1 MSVSPFLVSAPG
13 KVIIYGEHSAVYGK
27 PAIAAA
33 LSLRAYLLVTPCED
47 VNDIRLDFPDIG
59 LSHSWNKENI
69 PWEDIRKFVTFKDEK
84 PVVTE
89 ELVPE
94 IVDLLSTVLAD
105 VESKLHYTACLCFLY
120 LYANLSNKDVPG
132 MRFIVKSTLPIGAG
146 LGSSACTAVCL
157 ASALARLGKHV
168 STACHTS
175 TEKVTK
181 KENSDLDFI
190 DSWSLMGEK
199 CFHGNP
205 SGIDNAVATYGGA
218 VMFQRTTI
226 PSKPSVRTTMRNF
239 PPIKL
244 ILTNTKVPRSTAALV
259 GNVAQVNRTYP
270 KCAGS
275 ILDAMEH
282 LVFEAY
288 QIMIRPSFG
297 KEEKDQLRE
306 LVNINHGLLVALGVS
321 HPALEKIKIIGDTH
335 GIGSTKLTG
344 AGGGGC
350 AISLVHDE
358 VEEEVIQ
365 KAIKEFENEGYE
377 TFETSLGGKGVGSL
391 SLEDVDKDKRDTVF
405 SAEVFSIYKDRD
417 EVEKALKSDIYESW
431 RFW

>member
-33 LSLRAYLLVTPCED
+33 LSLRAYLLVTPSED
-47 VNDIRLDFPDIG
+47 LNVIRLDFPDIE
-59 LSHSWNKENI
+59 LTHSWNKDEI
-69 PWEDIRKFVTFKDEK
+69 PWEDIRKYITFEDEK
-84 PVVTE
+84 PVITE

-94 IVDLLSTVLAD
+94 IIDSLSTVLGNVD
-105 VESKLHYTACLCFLY
+105 SKLHYTACLCFLY
-120 LYANLSNKDVPG
+120 LYTNLCNKDIPG

-168 STACHTS
+168 SAACHTAA
-175 TEKVTK
+175 EKVTK

-218 VMFQRTTI
+218 VMFQRTTL
-226 PSKPSVRTTMRNF
+226 PSQPSVRTTMRNF

-244 ILTNTKVPRSTAALV
+244 LLTNTKVPRSTAALV
-259 GNVAQVNRTYP
+259 GNVAQVNRAYP

-282 LVFEAY
+282 LVLEAY
-288 QIMIRPSFG
+288 QIMIRPTFG

-335 GIGSTKLTG
+335 NIGSTKLTG

-350 AISLVHDE
+350 AISLVHDD
-358 VEEEVIQ
+358 VEEEVLQ

-377 TFETSLGGKGVGSL
+377 TFETSLGGKGVGCL
-391 SLEDVDKDKRDTVF
+391 SLEDVSKDKRENVF
-405 SAEVFSIYKDRD
+405 SAEVFSSFKDRD
-417 EVEKALKSDIYESW
+417 EVEKALKSEIYESW

>member
-33 LSLRAYLLVTPCED
+33 LSLRAYLLVTPSED
-47 VNDIRLDFPDIG
+47 VNEIRLDFPDIG

-69 PWEDIRKFVTFKDEK
+69 PWEDVRKFVTFKDEK

-94 IVDLLSTVLAD
+94 IVDLLGTVLAE

-120 LYANLSNKDVPG
+120 LYAILSNKDVPG

-168 STACHTS
+168 SAACHTS

-218 VMFQRTTI
+218 IMFQRTTI
-226 PSKPSVRTTMRNF
+226 PSNPSVRTTMRNF
-239 PPIKL
+239 PAIKL
-244 ILTNTKVPRSTAALV
+244 LLTNSKVPRSTAALV
-259 GNVAQVNRTYP
+259 GNVAQVNMTYP

-275 ILDAMEH
+275 ILDAMGH

-288 QIMIRPSFG
+288 QTMIRPSFG

-350 AISLVHDE
+350 AITLVRDD

-365 KAIKEFENEGYE
+365 KAIKEFEDEGYE

-405 SAEVFSIYKDRD
+405 SAEVFSSYKDRD
-417 EVEKALKSDIYESW
+417 EVEKALKSDVYESW

>member
-1 MSVSPFLVSAPG
+1 MSISPFLVSAPG

-33 LSLRAYLLVTPCED
+33 LSLRAYLLVTPSED
-47 VNDIRLDFPDIG
+47 VNEIRLDFPDIG
-59 LSHSWNKENI
+59 LSHSWSKENI
-69 PWEDIRKFVTFKDEK
+69 PWEDIKKFVTFKDEK

-94 IVDLLSTVLAD
+94 IIDSLSTVLAD

-120 LYANLSNKDVPG
+120 LYANLSNEDVPG

-168 STACHTS
+168 SEAVYTS
-175 TEKVTK
+175 TEKITK

-244 ILTNTKVPRSTAALV
+244 LLTNTKVPRSTAALV

-297 KEEKDQLRE
+297 KEEKDHLRE

-321 HPALEKIKIIGDTH
+321 HPALEKIRIISDTH

-350 AISLVHDE
+350 AISLVRDD
-358 VEEEVIQ
+358 VEEDVIQ
-365 KAIKEFENEGYE
+365 NAIKDFEKEGYE

-391 SLEDVDKDKRDTVF
+391 SVEDVDKDKRDTVF
-405 SAEVFSIYKDRD
+405 SAEVFSSYKNRE
-417 EVEKALKSDIYESW
+417 EVEKALKSDVYESW